1 MRGSRAWPT
10 GTPRTSWSP
19 APAITGAGAV
29 LGLLVGAVSGGD
41 GGLWAFIGMG
51 AGALIAIA
59 VLSVRVFRNL

>member
-1 MRGSRAWPT
+1 MADRNTADIMVT
-10 GTPRTSWSP
+10 G
-19 APAITGAGAV
+19 AAIAGAGAV

-59 VLSVRVFRNL
+59 VLSVRVFRTL

>member
-1 MRGSRAWPT
+1 MADRNTADILVT
-10 GTPRTSWSP
+10 G
-19 APAITGAGAV
+19 AAITGAGAV

-59 VLSVRVFRNL
+59 VLSVRVFRTL